1 MKVAIINEY
10 KDKFKSFLTNNDVA
24 PNAFYFE
31 VIGNWKSHWNNEGKD
46 LSKIYDSSLQSKV
59 SARLWGGSVNSPK
72 SMMIRL
78 LEREEEFMRSTFRDL
93 LNEKLDVGLRLDRFG
108 FHTDQ
113 VFRPMQG
120 KDPKLVSHFHN
131 DREILCLYLALE
143 YPDLYC
149 LFDYAVFHKMMERF
163 ESRNIPTKVE
173 VERYYKSC
181 RGIKNLLAK
190 DEEFIAIIRDK
201 YALEEEDEIPLMIMS
216 IFMEFVAEAL

>member
-1 MKVAIINEY
+1 MKVDIINEF
-10 KDKFKSFLTNNDVA
+10 KDKFKSFLTASDEA
-24 PNAFYFE
+24 PNIFYFD
-31 VIGNWKSHWNNEGKD
+31 VIYNWKSHWNNEGKD

-93 LNEKLDVGLRLDRFG
+93 FNEKLDVGLRLDRFG

-113 VFRPMQG
+113 VFRPMQS
-120 KDPKLVSHFHN
+120 KDPKFVSHFHN

-143 YPDLYC
+143 YPDKYC
-149 LFDYAVFHKMMERF
+149 LFDYSVFHKMMKRF

-181 RGIKNLLAK
+181 RGIKNLLTK
-190 DEEFIAIIRDK
+190 DEEFIAIVRDK
-201 YALEEEDEIPLMIMS
+201 YAIESENEIPLMIMS
-216 IFMEFVAEAL
+216 IFMEFVAETH